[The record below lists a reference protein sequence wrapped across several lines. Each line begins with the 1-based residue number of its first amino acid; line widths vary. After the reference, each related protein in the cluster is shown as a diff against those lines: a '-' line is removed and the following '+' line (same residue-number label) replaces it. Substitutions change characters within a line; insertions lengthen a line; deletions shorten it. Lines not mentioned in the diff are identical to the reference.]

1 LITLY
6 LRIRFGL
13 RNTTEEVST
22 PLTYVVPMHQDVRK
36 ILEDAEERAERA
48 ERRFDTLEARGFV
61 GAVEETKRNGDVPV
75 ISEIKPTSPTTE
87 GTDALDTVE
96 TAHEMVAGGATALS
110 VLTESD
116 RFGGSLG
123 ALREVR
129 EAVDV
134 PVLRKDFVVSER
146 QIREVRADLL
156 LLIAAF
162 VDDLGA
168 LVEEAR
174 AAGFEPLVEVHTSE
188 ELEAALGTDARVIG
202 VNSRDLKRLEVDLSH
217 AADLLPN
224 VPEDRLAVA
233 ESGMEKPEDVRRMV
247 DAGADAILVGTAIT
261 RSDDVREK
269 TRELVE
275 A

>member
-1 LITLY
+1 
-6 LRIRFGL
+6 
-13 RNTTEEVST
+13 
-22 PLTYVVPMHQDVRK
+22 MHQDVRK

-61 GAVEETKRNGDVPV
+61 GAVEETKKNGDVPV
-75 ISEIKPTSPTTE
+75 IAEIKPTSPTTE
-87 GTDALDTVE
+87 GTVALDPVE